1 MPSKHPRIA
10 VTADPEVE
18 GALTRVRA
26 ATGTREGDATLVR
39 RLALAGASVE
49 LRAGPGRREATEALL
64 AAMDGGGFDLDL
76 DAIDH
81 LNAPTD
87 VPADSA

>member
-10 VTADPEVE
+10 VTADPDL
-18 GALTRVRA
+18 GHALERVRA

-49 LRAGPGRREATEALL
+49 LRAGRGRREAAQALL
-64 AAMDGGGFDLDL
+64 TAMDGGKFDLDL
-76 DAIDH
+76 DAVDR
-81 LNAPTD
+81 LNAQTFI
-87 VPADSA
+87 A